1 MIKTLRE
8 WGTLVDPQYV
18 TSQCGAQKLLIDGYS
33 FICHRVSGS
42 RTYWRCDWCQKS
54 KCKSTVATEAGQTYL
69 KDVPHN
75 HPRSKN
81 VSMVNRIY
89 SHLKTAVSN
98 SDEPV
103 PEIVRRVL
111 TENQWEQ
118 GSGNLPTFETM
129 CRSMQRFRSRLRSG
143 QRKLNPYFR
152 GTQENTVAGHQPSY
166 EPLAVACGYSL
177 SNVFGNG
184 CAVGVDNTQA
194 DQPNGDQSNAWN
206 TISATSGSSAKF
218 SGIGLMEN
226 VKEENGG
233 GSAVVQSR
241 KQEKKD
247 EDAMNN
253 ESSYGDTFQHS
264 LVTRFIEGYRQL
276 CCVRRT
282 AESSVSRKSV
292 MAMFANSSETGSLPS
307 EKMKDAKY
315 DELQKYRL
323 IEMPFLVDF
332 VTKVFTEIAHFESD
346 SKVSLFREFVPN
358 LWLAEMGYLSLN
370 SFNAESSSNRIL
382 VSMWQYIDEG
392 SLSTFY
398 ETPDEN
404 AIRALRELL
413 NAMLEHVI
421 KPMNDTSFTN
431 VDFVSLC

>member
-1 MIKTLRE
+1 
-8 WGTLVDPQYV
+8 
-18 TSQCGAQKLLIDGYS
+18 
-33 FICHRVSGS
+33 
-42 RTYWRCDWCQKS
+42 
-54 KCKSTVATEAGQTYL
+54 
-69 KDVPHN
+69 
-75 HPRSKN
+75 
-81 VSMVNRIY
+81 
-89 SHLKTAVSN
+89 
-98 SDEPV
+98 
-103 PEIVRRVL
+103 
-111 TENQWEQ
+111 
-118 GSGNLPTFETM
+118 
-129 CRSMQRFRSRLRSG
+129 
-143 QRKLNPYFR
+143 
-152 GTQENTVAGHQPSY
+152 
-166 EPLAVACGYSL
+166 
-177 SNVFGNG
+177 
-184 CAVGVDNTQA
+184 
-194 DQPNGDQSNAWN
+194 
-206 TISATSGSSAKF
+206 
-218 SGIGLMEN
+218 
-226 VKEENGG
+226 
-233 GSAVVQSR
+233 
-241 KQEKKD
+241 
-247 EDAMNN
+247 
-253 ESSYGDTFQHS
+253 
-264 LVTRFIEGYRQL
+264 GYRQL

-431 VDFVSLC
+431 VEFALLAVFLLTESGSKFSSASETGDELRKTLVSIREATLCAADVYYQNANLGSCAVRIASLVSIAFHIKMLRERYREAMKALPITNVFEADPFL